1 MGLRS
6 PVLSVWDHGSTRI
19 QLCCHFHKA
28 RLWVLFRGAG
38 EGLCVLDLP
47 VAGSARE
54 RPHAAG
60 PRVPV
65 GGWFCSVFSGLPAE
79 EEEGDLS
86 VLWFFPYTPTTPC
99 TNPPYALAQGAPEL
113 GGVHEAGSLENRH
126 KTGGTS
132 GFQGLITP
140 SLEGAGFSLSH
151 VSSGESGSA
160 LHTLDAQEMFEWTPE

>member
-1 MGLRS
+1 MAAHASNSAVTSIKPASGFCS
-6 PVLSVWDHGSTRI
+6 
-19 QLCCHFHKA
+19 
-28 RLWVLFRGAG
+28 AG
-38 EGLCVLDLP
+38 
-47 VAGSARE
+47 RE
-54 RPHAAG
+54 RACASLTCPWPGLPASA
-60 PRVPV
+60 PTRQVPESRWV
-65 GGWFCSVFSGLPAE
+65 GWVCSVFSGLPAE

-99 TNPPYALAQGAPEL
+99 SNPPYALAQGAPEL